1 MEKRDTK
8 KALGENKS
16 RTVNRANEDFASILS
31 SVEVNPHI
39 NIEEPP
45 VAIEVYSAE
54 SVAPSFTLGNF
65 SMVIGKAKSKKTFL
79 LTGLAASA
87 VSGGFKIGVLKGTLP
102 EGKFKV
108 LYFDTE
114 QSEYHLNK
122 TIKRV
127 LVQAENLSNF
137 KAFGLRK
144 FNASERLALIEFA
157 IYNTPNL
164 GVVFIDG
171 LRDLLSKGINDE
183 EEATSITSKM
193 LRWTAE
199 LNIHIVVVLH
209 QNKGDLN
216 ARGHIGTECLNKAE
230 TTISVT
236 ADSHNMNYSIVS
248 CEQCRD
254 ISFDNFSFFIN
265 DQGLPEYSSRVQFT
279 SSTVATNPEQIDDDA
294 HMSVLEQIY
303 EENSSYNYA
312 DIMQSVKKSYETTLG
327 DNKCRVF
334 INYFLEKGWLEKEST
349 GKSVSYT
356 YNRPMQ
362 ES

>member
-16 RTVNRANEDFASILS
+16 RTVNGVNADFASILS

-45 VAIEVYSAE
+45 VAIEVHSGE
-54 SVAPSFTLGNF
+54 SVVPSFTLGNF

-79 LTGLAASA
+79 LTGLAATA
-87 VSGGFKIGVLKGTLP
+87 VSGDYKIDLFKGVLP
-102 EGKFKV
+102 EDKNNV

-144 FNASERLALIEFA
+144 FNASQRLALIEFA

-183 EEATSITSKM
+183 EEATSITSRM

-236 ADSHNMNYSIVS
+236 ADSHNRNYSIVS

-254 ISFDNFSFFIN
+254 ISFNDFSFFIN
-265 DQGLPEYSSRVQFT
+265 EEGLPEYNGLYQFPSSHSLGTDPQ
-279 SSTVATNPEQIDDDA
+279 QIEDDT
-294 HMSVLEQIY
+294 HLSVLENIY
-303 EENSSYNYA
+303 EENTSYSYTN
-312 DIMQSVKKSYETTLG
+312 IFQSIKNGYETTLG

-334 INYFLEKGWLEKEST
+334 IQYFLNKGWLDKERT
-349 GKSVSYT
+349 GQTVSYT
-356 YNRPMQ
+356 YNRQ
-362 ES
+362 EK